1 MDGIRIQDVS
11 LEIGQEGL
19 DALLRRE
26 GAQLKITSLDLQVS
40 PDALNTLLAGLAP
53 AGTTPPTATVTDGRL
68 QVDTEK
74 DGKRLG
80 LDVQVGGFRLEIT
93 SSGVRLV
100 SEPRAAG
107 PRP

>member
-11 LEIGQEGL
+11 VEIGQEGL

-53 AGTTPPTATVTDGRL
+53 AGTTAPVATVTDGRL
-68 QVDTEK
+68 QVDAEN
-74 DGKRLG
+74 DGKRLA
-80 LDVQVGGFRLEIT
+80 LDLQVGGFRLEL
-93 SSGVRLV
+93 SSGGVRLV
-100 SEPRAAG
+100 SEPRAAE